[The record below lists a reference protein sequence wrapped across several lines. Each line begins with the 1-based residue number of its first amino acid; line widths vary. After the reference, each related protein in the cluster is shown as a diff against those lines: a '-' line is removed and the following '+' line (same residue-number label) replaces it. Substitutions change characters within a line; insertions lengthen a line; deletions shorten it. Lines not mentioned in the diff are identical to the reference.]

1 MATPE
6 PATHGDATS
15 STTTTSKRKTQRQPR
30 CRLRGRKDDSPEV
43 RLSKTLSYALRHGA
57 VELGLE
63 MRASGFVAL
72 QEILRLPVFR
82 SVDEAQ
88 VEAIVRMDAKN
99 RFTLTTDAS
108 GAIKYIRANQ
118 GHTLSIVVDDELLT
132 PITDACE
139 VSKCIHGTYSK
150 FWASIWSTGLCRMA
164 RNHIHMTPN
173 EVPTGTVISG
183 MRTNCDVLIYVD
195 VALALQDGIK
205 FYRSSNNVILSPGA
219 GDAGV
224 IERKYFA
231 RVLRR
236 DGSVLYERA
245 QE

>member
-1 MATPE
+1 
-6 PATHGDATS
+6 
-15 STTTTSKRKTQRQPR
+15 
-30 CRLRGRKDDSPEV
+30 
-43 RLSKTLSYALRHGA
+43 
-57 VELGLE
+57 
-63 MRASGFVAL
+63 
-72 QEILRLPVFR
+72 
-82 SVDEAQ
+82 
-88 VEAIVRMDAKN
+88 MDAKN

-150 FWASIWSTGLCRMA
+150 FWESIWSTGLSRMA

-173 EVPTGTVISG
+173 EVPTGSVISG

-205 FYRSSNNVILSPGA
+205 FYRSSNNVILNGIKFYRSSNNVILSPGA

-224 IERKYFA
+224 LERKYFA